1 MTAPAPSS
9 ASPRVLSVNL
19 AVVRPNPYKTDLTT
33 GIDKRPTDDVVHVR
47 APGTKHDGLGSGLVG
62 DSISDRRAH
71 GGDDQ
76 AVYAY
81 AREDLDRWATELG
94 RDVPGGLFGEN
105 LTTLGLD
112 VNGARVGERWQ
123 IGGDLVLQVTD
134 PRIPCSTFRGVI
146 GEPGWL
152 RTFTAAAAPGAYLR
166 VIAPGDV
173 RAGDPIT
180 VVHRPTHGVTVAM
193 VFRAITR
200 EPELL
205 PAILAAGDDLPGET
219 RAMAE
224 DGRTFS
230 LS

>member
-1 MTAPAPSS
+1 MT
-9 ASPRVLSVNL
+9 SPPKARVLSVNL
-19 AVVRPNPYKTDLTT
+19 AVVRPNPYKGDLTT
-33 GIDKRPTDDVVHVR
+33 GIDKRPADDAVHVR
-47 APGTKHDGLGSGLVG
+47 APGTKQDGLGSGLVG

-81 AREDLDRWATELG
+81 AREDLDHWAGVLDRELA
-94 RDVPGGLFGEN
+94 GGLFGEN

-112 VNGARVGERWQ
+112 VNGAMIGERWA
-123 IGGDLVLQVTD
+123 IGPDLVLQITD

-152 RTFTAAAAPGAYLR
+152 KTFTAAAIPGAYLR
-166 VIAPGDV
+166 VVTPGDV
-173 RAGDPIT
+173 RSGDAVT

-205 PAILAAGDDLPGET
+205 PAILAAGDDLPRET

>member
-1 MTAPAPSS
+1 MT
-9 ASPRVLSVNL
+9 SPPNARVLSVNL
-19 AVVRPNPYKTDLTT
+19 ALLRPNPYKGDLTT
-33 GIDKRPTDDVVHVR
+33 GIDKRPTDDAVRVR
-47 APGTKHDGLGSGLVG
+47 APGTKQDGLGSGLVG

-81 AREDLDRWATELG
+81 AREDLDHWAGVLDRELA
-94 RDVPGGLFGEN
+94 GGLFGEN

-112 VNGARVGERWQ
+112 VNGAMIGERWA
-123 IGGDLVLQVTD
+123 IGPDLVLQVTD

-152 RTFTAAAAPGAYLR
+152 KTFTAAAIPGAYLR
-166 VIAPGDV
+166 VVTPGDV
-173 RAGDPIT
+173 RSGDAIT

-205 PAILAAGDDLPGET
+205 PAILAAGDDLPRET

>member
-1 MTAPAPSS
+1 MTSS
-9 ASPRVLSVNL
+9 PNATVLSVNL
-19 AVVRPNPYKTDLTT
+19 AVVRPNPYKGDLTT
-33 GIDKRPTDDVVHVR
+33 GIDKRPTDAAVHVR
-47 APGTKHDGLGSGLVG
+47 APGTKQDGLGSGLVG

-81 AREDLDRWATELG
+81 AREDLDHWAGVLG
-94 RDVPGGLFGEN
+94 REVAGGLFGEN

-112 VNGARVGERWQ
+112 VNGALIGERWA
-123 IGGDLVLQVTD
+123 IGSELVLQVTD

-152 RTFTAAAAPGAYLR
+152 KTFTLAAIPGAYLR
-166 VIAPGDV
+166 VVTPGDV
-173 RAGDPIT
+173 RSGDAIT

-205 PAILAAGDDLPGET
+205 PGILAAGDDLPRET

>member
-1 MTAPAPSS
+1 MTSS
-9 ASPRVLSVNL
+9 PTARVLSVNL
-19 AVVRPNPYKTDLTT
+19 AVVRPNPYKDDRTT
-33 GIDKRPTDDVVHVR
+33 GIDKRPTDDAVHVR
-47 APGTKHDGLGSGLVG
+47 APGTKQDGLGSGLVG
-62 DSISDRRAH
+62 DSIGDRRAH

-81 AREDLDRWATELG
+81 AREDLDHWATVLA
-94 RDVPGGLFGEN
+94 RDVAGGLFGEN

-112 VNGARVGERWQ
+112 VNGAVVGERWQ
-123 IGGDLVLQVTD
+123 IGADLVLQVTD
-134 PRIPCSTFRGVI
+134 PRIPCSTFRGII

-152 RTFTAAAAPGAYLR
+152 RTFTAAALPGAYLR
-166 VIAPGDV
+166 VVAPGDV

-180 VVHRPTHGVTVAM
+180 VVHRPAHGVTVGM
-193 VFRAITR
+193 VFRAITL

-205 PAILAAGDDLPGET
+205 PAILEAGDDLPADT
-219 RAMAE
+219 RTMAE

>member
-1 MTAPAPSS
+1 MT
-9 ASPRVLSVNL
+9 SPPNARVLSVNL
-19 AVVRPNPYKTDLTT
+19 ALVRPNPYKGDLTT
-33 GIDKRPTDDVVHVR
+33 GIDKRPTDDAVHVR
-47 APGTKHDGLGSGLVG
+47 APGTKQDGLGSGLVG

-81 AREDLDRWATELG
+81 AREDLDHWAGVLDRELA
-94 RDVPGGLFGEN
+94 GGLFGEN

-112 VNGARVGERWQ
+112 VNGAMIGERWA
-123 IGGDLVLQVTD
+123 IGPDLVLQVTD

-152 RTFTAAAAPGAYLR
+152 KTFTAAAIPGAYLR
-166 VIAPGDV
+166 VVTPGDV
-173 RAGDPIT
+173 RSGDAIT

-205 PAILAAGDDLPGET
+205 PAILAAGDDLPRET